1 MEAPVA
7 EPARISVTVQERTL
21 SLSNLDKILYPDV
34 GFTKGEVIDYYTRI
48 APVLLPHMDGRALT
62 VIRYP
67 NGIEAHSFFE
77 KNAPR
82 GTPDWVRTVR
92 LPAPGSTKNRET
104 IDYIVVEE
112 LATLVWLANLAAL
125 EMHTH
130 QWRVDSDGA
139 ALGADQLVVDL
150 DPGAPA
156 GLAECA
162 VAALLLRDLL
172 VEDGLHPA
180 VKTSGSKGMQMTAP
194 IEIADPGRASEY
206 MRSLAQRLERE
217 HPDLVLSSMKK
228 ALRPGKIFLDWSQNN
243 EAKTTVTPYSL
254 RARAGASVSTPLSW
268 DEVEEGRLGQF
279 DTLAVLER
287 VERYGDLY
295 TGALD
300 DDLRAPLPTPS

>member
-1 MEAPVA
+1 MA
-7 EPARISVTVQERTL
+7 ESARISVTVEERTL
-21 SLSNLDKILYPDV
+21 SLSNLDKVLFPEV

-92 LPAPGSTKNRET
+92 LPAPGSTKDRET

-130 QWRVDSDGA
+130 QWRVDADGA
-139 ALGADQLVVDL
+139 AIGADQLVIDL
-150 DPGAPA
+150 DPGPPA

-172 VEDGLHPA
+172 VEDGLHPV
-180 VKTSGSKGMQMTAP
+180 VKTSGSKGMQMTVP
-194 IEIADPGRASEY
+194 IENADPGRASEY

-279 DTLAVLER
+279 DTVAVLER
-287 VERYGDLY
+287 VERHGDLY
-295 TGALD
+295 AGALD
-300 DDLRAPLPTPS
+300 DELRAPLPTP